1 MMEQSAKYSV
11 QGITSAFVGELQ
23 DDLDTLKDVKTGK
36 VQLLCD
42 DVDYPCSPCRRCDVC
57 SCTCECHLCTCGK
70 SCIS

>member
-1 MMEQSAKYSV
+1 MEQSAKYSV

-42 DVDYPCSPCRRCDVC
+42 DVDYPVRHVVVVMFVLVVVHVNVHV
-57 SCTCECHLCTCGK
+57 ENHA
-70 SCIS
+70 